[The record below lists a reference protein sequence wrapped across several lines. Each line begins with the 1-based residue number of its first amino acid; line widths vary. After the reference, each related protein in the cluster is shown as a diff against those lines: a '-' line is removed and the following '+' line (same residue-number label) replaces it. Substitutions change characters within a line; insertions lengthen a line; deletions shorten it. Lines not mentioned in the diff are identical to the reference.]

1 MSAGVSLCLG
11 ISCTL
16 MLLSPGIGDRPKCD
30 RGLVPCP
37 LVGSASTVGWSGRA
51 EVLRRRRSC
60 RQHSRPHQPDSIDIT
75 ALRHN
80 LSLRLPLLSPHLYV
94 LLPVP
99 TRCCPGQ
106 RTLEPA
112 ASQSSGCVQ
121 DRPGYG
127 RECVVYCRQLSPFI
141 PFPVL
146 APICKTLHP
155 SKLVSTNFLSLT
167 FLTQPKV

>member
-1 MSAGVSLCLG
+1 MSLLE
-11 ISCTL
+11 ISCTRWCC
-16 MLLSPGIGDRPKCD
+16 SPPPGIGDRPKCD

-80 LSLRLPLLSPHLYV
+80 LSLRLLPLLSPHLYV

-99 TRCCPGQ
+99 PLPGQ
-106 RTLEPA
+106 NAFQPA
-112 ASQSSGCVQ
+112 ASKSSGSRQ
-121 DRPGYG
+121 DTPAHE

>member
-1 MSAGVSLCLG
+1 MHWENPARWCCSPP
-11 ISCTL
+11 
-16 MLLSPGIGDRPKCD
+16 PGIGDRPKCD
-30 RGLVPCP
+30 RGLVPCR

-80 LSLRLPLLSPHLYV
+80 LSLRLLPLLSPHLYV

-106 RTLEPA
+106 KTLESGPPASHLDVCRTGRDMEGNVLCTA
-112 ASQSSGCVQ
+112 ASCLHSSLFQCW
-121 DRPGYG
+121 
-127 RECVVYCRQLSPFI
+127 
-141 PFPVL
+141 
-146 APICKTLHP
+146 HP
-155 SKLVSTNFLSLT
+155 SVKLCILPNLF
-167 FLTQPKV
+167 QPIFFP